1 MLLFS
6 LTDEEKII
14 QTIVSLLK
22 QSGDQLEEKVTT
34 SFFQELHSLQ
44 CVREIT
50 LLLGVNVL

>member
-22 QSGDQLEEKVTT
+22 QSGDQLEEKVTI